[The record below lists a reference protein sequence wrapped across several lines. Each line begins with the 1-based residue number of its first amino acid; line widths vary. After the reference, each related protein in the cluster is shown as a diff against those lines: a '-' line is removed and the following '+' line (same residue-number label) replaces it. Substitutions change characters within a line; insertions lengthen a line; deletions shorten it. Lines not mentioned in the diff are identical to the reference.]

1 MMKHL
6 QRFSVPIVLL
16 LAVSCQSPTEEIKS
30 MPPAIQKSALAELG
44 REVLVDALREVEG
57 KTPVNFVEIEYPSVK
72 PIRETVQRATLFSS
86 AVTRVV
92 GHTFEG
98 KIVSSAMAAD
108 FKDFEVEIAYIA
120 SNGSEISRETFIIYK
135 TCRAG
140 EFEGFE
146 VELDQPDQ
154 TDTYR
159 YLILGA
165 EKAN

>member
-1 MMKHL
+1 MMKRL
-6 QRFSVPIVLL
+6 MRFSVPVALL
-16 LAVSCQSPTEEIKS
+16 LVASCQTPTEEIKS

-44 REVLVDALREVEG
+44 REVLVNALREVEG
-57 KTPVNFVEIEYPSVK
+57 KTPVSFVEIESPSVK
-72 PIRETVQRATLFSS
+72 PIRETVQRSTLFSS

-98 KIVSSAMAAD
+98 KIMSSAMAAD

-120 SNGSEISRETFIIYK
+120 SNGSEISRETFTIYK

-140 EFEGFE
+140 EFERFE
-146 VELDQPDQ
+146 VELNQPDQ
-154 TDTYR
+154 TDTYK

>member
-1 MMKHL
+1 MVKHFL
-6 QRFSVPIVLL
+6 RFSVPMALL
-16 LAVSCQSPTEEIKS
+16 LAVSCQSPMEEIKS

-57 KTPVNFVEIEYPSVK
+57 KTPVSFVEIEYPSVK

-120 SNGSEISRETFIIYK
+120 SNGSEISRETFTIYK

-140 EFEGFE
+140 EFESFE

-154 TDTYR
+154 TDTYK